1 MKAEPETRDSDATG
15 SGPEGLAPGMIRH
28 LKHNLD
34 LKAEKHIRVHG
45 GYQWDLFQD
54 NETATPKEEL
64 FQKRKVA

>member
-45 GYQWDLFQD
+45 GYQWDLFRD
-54 NETATPKEEL
+54 KDTGLDLPFA
-64 FQKRKVA
+64 A